1 MAFKRKPMTQ
11 IKHIGM
17 LGLCAMM
24 MLSVVG
30 CRKTGQSEATVG
42 GDSLSAD
49 TVSAEQ
55 VADSTIYGTSDEFG
69 MSTFTL
75 ITDQGDTLNVTRTAE
90 DGTDGQII
98 GDLNEGQRY
107 AMTTRDHNQAIGVL
121 INLTEL
127 DCHLKDYELRNGH
140 IIVEGDTVQIEE
152 LSDKVMKRK

>member
-127 DCHLKDYELRNGH
+127 DRHLKDYELRNGH

>member
-1 MAFKRKPMTQ
+1 MS
-11 IKHIGM
+11 
-17 LGLCAMM
+17 GLCVLMM
-24 MLSVVG
+24 FAAAG
-30 CRKTGQSEATVG
+30 CSKSGKTGAADGSDT
-42 GDSLSAD
+42 LSAD
-49 TVSAEQ
+49 TAVAEQ

-107 AMTTRDHNQAIGVL
+107 AMTTRDRNQAIGVL

-127 DCHLKDYELRNGH
+127 DRHLKDYEISNGH
-140 IIVEGDTVQIEE
+140 ILVKGDTVQIEE
-152 LSDKVMKRK
+152 LTDKVMRQKK